1 MSMQASIDTI
11 EEENLKRKVYIMEM
25 PEVHPNPVP
34 FGFIGYG
41 LNAIIVG
48 FANLTVYKSDM
59 VVWMMACFSG
69 GLIQLITGIF
79 EFKRNQMF
87 TATAYAAYSCYW
99 FAQVVIWLATNSGYK
114 IDKYGYGTFQLF
126 WGIFTLA
133 MFFGTLKSPITVK
146 LVYVTLF
153 LVYLFLA
160 ISIYIENTKVQQVAG
175 ACGVASGLIAFYN
188 AMTTII
194 CHENGIANPPI

>member
-1 MSMQASIDTI
+1 MSRTSLDAID
-11 EEENLKRKVYIMEM
+11 EESLKRKVYIMDM
-25 PEVHPNPVP
+25 PETHPNPVP

-48 FANLTVYKSDM
+48 FANLTVYNNDII
-59 VVWMMACFSG
+59 VWMMAAFSG

-99 FAQVVIWLATNSGYK
+99 FAQVAIWLENSIHAP

-146 LVYVTLF
+146 LVYITLF

-160 ISIYIENTKVQQVAG
+160 ISIYIDNKKVQQVAG